1 MISYSIT
8 LSLFLSSNTYQK
20 VSFAPLGTMSFARL
34 PHCQIHELF
43 TCLGPDYYHLRAS
56 CVMAREKSNGIDLP
70 LEILKWHCTNS
81 DLLDVKLRCVEV
93 LGRIPIRCSCCE
105 VRARTRQMYRYNR
118 SISDGQREGM
128 LYLCSHCAL
137 KEVRLFLS
145 GMLGGLLCQG
155 GLGSNEQASLLVD
168 ILSRVHVIR
177 GGFIGECLA
186 SMRAA
191 R

>member
-8 LSLFLSSNTYQK
+8 LSLSRARTHTQS
-20 VSFAPLGTMSFARL
+20 VSLAPLGAMSLAPSSRS
-34 PHCQIHELF
+34 
-43 TCLGPDYYHLRAS
+43 CLLT
-56 CVMAREKSNGIDLP
+56 REKSNGIDLP

-105 VRARTRQMYRYNR
+105 VRARTRQMYRCNR

-128 LYLCSHCAL
+128 LYLCSHCVL